1 MAADLPRF
9 IETQGFTPQ
18 TITSSA
24 PVFTTMADV
33 FHNIQVQTSAS
44 VKQAAVEKAEISGR
58 QAGQTQKVQ
67 LRGDFGESNLAFNKM
82 ALQANREYLTSQA
95 SIESKKLLINAQLNP
110 NARQAMQNYT
120 VAMQSYT
127 KTFVNGVAVQ
137 NKTYAQ
143 NLLQF
148 QAANG
153 VGTLVKRVSK
163 QDHLNATAHYTSA
176 QFQLQDE
183 ITDAINAGQTE
194 EAKDLAGQKAAQ
206 TTAAEERGVV
216 LPPEA
221 AKSLQ
226 RDHVSFNAQTIA
238 ANFRLA
244 IQKGQGTAFL
254 KKFSDSNP
262 PGMTQ
267 VDQIKTLQTLKSIAH
282 RAFLSANLDANN
294 TATIAA
300 NDLASTSAGGT
311 PNLRVQTLYNQFFPE
326 KAQRYAEAQAEAEL
340 VTTAVNTAS
349 NLPLSEQQ
357 NYINQNFAPPKG
369 ALFNSPASKRFNLI
383 TRKVAQFNHTFQ
395 SDPVAILNQE
405 GAVKAAREHVENMNE
420 AGAQAF
426 VNGGVPLRPIQFDPD
441 ETLINLQKQAG
452 YGPSKWHILSN
463 NVAKG
468 MVAQVQQMPP
478 QSKLEFFQQLA
489 RQHPN
494 FPHIALRDLVRQGLP
509 AGDQFAVGNL
519 PNDPRLIDW
528 QTAQQNTEKQLIDT
542 LGGPKNDTAKDIL
555 KARPDTGIFGL
566 GADNWSQYLES
577 LRFQKN
583 TKLPQYKA
591 NLRNFIVKGALA
603 YATNHPSASASDAIE
618 QMADFSPAGKYNYIE
633 LNGHTIRIPK
643 QFNPAVISETL
654 NEKEATELK
663 VFDAVRSPSVLRLPT
678 TIDRLEGTA
687 ADRIRALGNSS
698 LLVNLA
704 SPIAAAALGIK
715 ELFPDAPTQKEA
727 EFNAVIKP
735 GGYATNATNTGVTWV
750 DANGNE
756 IKNKEGETFGIN
768 FEDATEPDAV
778 RELRNTP
785 FQQRVRETIRD
796 FKGAPAL
803 VRP

>member
-9 IETQGFTPQ
+9 IETQAFTPQ

-33 FHNIQVQTSAS
+33 FHNVQVATSAS
-44 VKQAAVEKAEISGR
+44 VKQAAVEKAELAGR
-58 QAGQTQKVQ
+58 EAGQTQKVE
-67 LRGDFGESNLAFNKM
+67 LRAGFGESNIAFNKM
-82 ALQANREYLTSQA
+82 ALQANREYITSQA
-95 SIESKKLLINAQLNP
+95 VIHSKQLLIKAQLNP
-110 NARQAMQNYT
+110 NAREAMQNYT
-120 VAMQSYT
+120 VGMQSYT
-127 KTFVNGVAVQ
+127 KTFVNGVSVQ

-176 QFQLQDE
+176 QIQLQEE
-183 ITDAINAGQTE
+183 ITDAINAGQTD

-206 TTAAEERGVV
+206 TTAAEARGIVEA
-216 LPPEA
+216 PEA
-221 AKSLQ
+221 VKSLQ
-226 RDHVSFNAQTIA
+226 KDHVSFNAQTIA

-244 IQKGQGTAFL
+244 IQKGQGEAFL
-254 KKFSDSNP
+254 KKFSNSNP

-326 KAQRYAEAQAEAEL
+326 KAEKYAAAQAEAEL
-340 VTTAVNTAS
+340 VTTAVNTAT
-349 NLPLSEQQ
+349 NLPLSAQQ
-357 NYINQNFAPPKG
+357 DYINQNFAPPKG
-369 ALFNSPASKRFNLI
+369 ALFNSPETKRFNLI
-383 TRKVAQFNHTFQ
+383 NRKVAQFNHTFQ

-405 GAVKAAREHVENMNE
+405 GAVKAAREQVENMNE

-441 ETLINLQKQAG
+441 ETLINLQKQHG
-452 YGPSKWHILSN
+452 THPDKWQILSN

-468 MVAQVQQMPP
+468 MVGKLQGMKP
-478 QSKLEFFQQLA
+478 QGKLEFFQQLA

-494 FPHIALRDLVRQGLP
+494 FPQIAMRDLVRQGLP
-509 AGDQFAVGNL
+509 PGDQFAVGNL

-542 LGGPKNDTAKDIL
+542 LGGSKDTRVKNILAAQPEAGGFFGGGDTW
-555 KARPDTGIFGL
+555 
-566 GADNWSQYLES
+566 NQYLES
-577 LRFQKN
+577 FKFQKN
-583 TKLPQYKA
+583 TKQPQYNA

-618 QMADFSPAGKYNYIE
+618 QMADFSPAGKYNYID
-633 LNGHTIRIPK
+633 LNGHTIRIPTK
-643 QFNPAVISETL
+643 FNPEVIRNTL
-654 NEKEATELK
+654 EEKQRTELK
-663 VFDAVRSPSVLRLPT
+663 VFDAVRSPVLNRIPST
-678 TIDRLEGTA
+678 LEIFKDTAEAKIRELAESPLGTA
-687 ADRIRALGNSS
+687 LLGTPGTGGLIQQGIRFLFPEP
-698 LLVNLA
+698 
-704 SPIAAAALGIK
+704 PIA
-715 ELFPDAPTQKEA
+715 KEA
-727 EFNAVIKP
+727 EFNAIIKP
-735 GGYATNATNTGVTWV
+735 GGWQTNAINTGVVWV
-750 DANGNE
+750 DSTGNE
-756 IKNKEGETFGIN
+756 IKNKEGQSFGKS
-768 FEDATEPDAV
+768 FEDATNPDAV
-778 RELRNTP
+778 QELKEETNRNLILNSAEDVAKLLP
-785 FQQRVRETIRD
+785 
-796 FKGAPAL
+796 
-803 VRP
+803 